1 MKKKIMGVAALLL
14 LLAGSASATSIGYAK
29 DKVNRAYTFNLGSS
43 TTQGQ
48 AIRLTKAKLQ
58 ALKGKTIDF
67 AEFIVATDK
76 TTDKNIHTFI
86 TTKLGGTPIAEGTVK
101 ISRSLSKL
109 KWTLDTPYTITGD
122 EDDLYIGYTG
132 DLPSSSSKLCITD
145 GSYDINGYNFALS
158 DGDWV
163 DTYGQNRGS
172 AQIFVN
178 VDGADDYTDAIV
190 GRTNF
195 NGYFKAG
202 SSQGVNAR
210 FINAGTTTIN
220 SFDAVVTVGG
230 NKTTQH
236 FDNLNIKPKD
246 KYSFTIDGIDCNEEG
261 EHDFNVEIANVNGAG
276 NEIDTSDNT
285 ITSSI
290 FFYPK
295 DMEKQM
301 LLESFTGQ
309 QCSNCPSGHLAVNS
323 AISTAEDA
331 GYEIVEVTHH
341 AGYYPDMFTMA
352 DDEAYTFYYGKG
364 NNGGTYAP
372 AVMVD
377 RTACQALSSF
387 PVVEASSSNALA
399 LIGNVAD
406 KKPYVSLKL
415 DTEYDEQSRKLHV
428 KLGVL
433 PHAAL
438 PDDDVIF
445 NVFLI
450 QDGIQGYQAA
460 GGSNY
465 IHNRAF
471 RGTLTGNSW
480 GTLLSGNLT
489 PGKVTTWETT
499 YDMPEYIHSD
509 YWTDDMANVVTDKD
523 TGKQTK
529 YYGSYTEEQ
538 TNIATDVKNMS
549 VVAFV
554 AHYDK
559 DNYSNNN
566 VYNCTEA
573 RVGESYTQ
581 GGFHPVE
588 TGVKDIAADTNA
600 NVYVAGGV
608 VYAGGATDNVSVYNL
623 AGCKVENSN
632 LAKGVYIVKT
642 TVGGKQLTKKIL
654 VK

>member
-1 MKKKIMGVAALLL
+1 MNKNIMGVAALLL
-14 LLAGSASATSIGYAK
+14 LAGTANATSIGYAK
-29 DKVNRAYTFNLGSS
+29 DKINRAYTFSLGSS

-67 AEFIVATDK
+67 AEFVVAT
-76 TTDKNIHTFI
+76 KNITGQSIHTFI
-86 TTKLGGTPIAEGTVK
+86 TTKLGGTPLAEGSATV
-101 ISRSLSKL
+101 SRAPGKV
-109 KWTLDTPYTITGD
+109 KWTLDKPYTITGD
-122 EDDLYIGYTG
+122 EEELYIGYTAE
-132 DLPSSSSKLCITD
+132 LLQNVYKVCITD
-145 GSYDINGYNFALS
+145 GSYDISGYNFALS
-158 DGDWV
+158 DGEWV

-178 VDGADDYTDAIV
+178 VDGDIDYTDAIV

-202 SSQGVNAR
+202 SAQGVNAR
-210 FINAGTTTIN
+210 FINAGNTTIT
-220 SFDAVVTVGG
+220 SFDAIVTVGD

-236 FDNLNIKPKD
+236 FDNLSILPKD
-246 KYSFTIDGIDCNEEG
+246 NYSFTIEGIDCDEEG
-261 EHDFNVEIANVNGAG
+261 EQKFNVEIANVNGAD
-276 NEIDTSDNT
+276 NETDTSDNT
-285 ITSSI
+285 IASSI

-301 LLESFTGQ
+301 LLETFTGQ

-323 AISTAEDA
+323 AISTAEDE

-364 NNGGTYAP
+364 DGGGTFAP

-377 RTACQALSSF
+377 RTACQSVSSF
-387 PVVEASSSNALA
+387 PVVEAGTYNALA
-399 LIGNVAD
+399 LIGNAAD
-406 KKPYVSLKL
+406 QKPYVSLKL
-415 DTEYDEQSRKLHV
+415 DTEYDEQTRKLHV

-438 PDDDVIF
+438 PDDDVLF
-445 NVFLI
+445 NVFLV

-465 IHNRAF
+465 IHNRVF
-471 RGTLTGNSW
+471 RGTLTGNNW
-480 GTLLSGNLT
+480 GVLLSGKLT
-489 PGKVTTWETT
+489 PGKETTWETT

-509 YWTDDMANVVTDKD
+509 YWTDDMAEIVTDKE

-554 AHYDK
+554 AHYD
-559 DNYSNNN
+559 NESYSNNN

-573 RVGESYTQ
+573 HVGESYTQ
-581 GGFHPVE
+581 GGYHPTE
-588 TGVKDIAADTNA
+588 TGVKSVAANTDA
-600 NVYVAGGV
+600 NIYVADGT
-608 VYAGGATDNVSVYNL
+608 VYADGATGNVSVYNV
-623 AGCKVENSN
+623 AGCQVANSN
-632 LAKGVYIVKT
+632 LTKGIYIVKT
-642 TVGGKQLTKKIL
+642 TVGGKPLTKKIL